1 MTNSTNSNTRPDRL
15 FPELPP
21 TKDMPDVGGNS
32 DKAGGVYRVRAS
44 GFWSA
49 CFGVVAVAV
58 RFIGQPLLRL
68 PVMEFTVILVMLA
81 MLLFSL
87 G

>member
-1 MTNSTNSNTRPDRL
+1 MMNSTNSNTRPDHL

-21 TKDMPDVGGNS
+21 TRDVPSAGGNS
-32 DKAGGVYRVRAS
+32 DKAGRVYRVRAS
-44 GFWSA
+44 GLWSV
-49 CFGVVAVAV
+49 CFGVVAAAV
-58 RFIGQPLLRL
+58 RFVGQPLLRL
-68 PVMEFTVILVMLA
+68 PVIEFTAILVMLA